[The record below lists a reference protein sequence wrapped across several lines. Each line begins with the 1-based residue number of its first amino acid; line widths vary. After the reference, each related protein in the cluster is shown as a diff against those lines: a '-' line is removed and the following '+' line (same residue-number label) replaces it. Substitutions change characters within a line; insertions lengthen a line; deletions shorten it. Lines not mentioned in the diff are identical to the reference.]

1 MSATTR
7 VGAALAAGY
16 VLGRFKKLRLAL
28 VVGSALA
35 NKNVRTQGLGLLQ
48 QGAGRLTSSPEG
60 KQLGEQISGQ
70 LMSAGKAAAVTLA
83 SSGIDRLSDRLHERG
98 EELRGGAR
106 QQDGGDG
113 EDLPE
118 DEADQERDD
127 QDRDDQDRDDQDR
140 DDQDREQGPD
150 DEAEDRSDEEPED
163 EADEEP
169 EDEADDR
176 SDEEPEDEADEEPE
190 DEADEEPEDE
200 ADEEPD
206 DRSDEEPDDRSD
218 EEPEDEADEEPED
231 EADEEPED
239 EADEEPAGPSGGR
252 SRSRRRSASPAGGG
266 R

>member
-28 VVGSALA
+28 IVGSALA
-35 NKNVRTQGLGLLQ
+35 NKNVRTQGFGLLQ
-48 QGAGRLTSSPEG
+48 QGTSRLTSSPEG

-106 QQDGGDG
+106 QQDGGDD

-118 DEADQERDD
+118 DEADQ
-127 QDRDDQDRDDQDR
+127 DRDRDR
-140 DDQDREQGPD
+140 DDQDREDQDREEPD
-150 DEAEDRSDEEPED
+150 DQADKGRDEAGDRSDEEPED

-169 EDEADDR
+169 EDE
-176 SDEEPEDEADEEPE
+176 
-190 DEADEEPEDE
+190 
-200 ADEEPD
+200 
-206 DRSDEEPDDRSD
+206 
-218 EEPEDEADEEPED
+218 
-231 EADEEPED
+231 
-239 EADEEPAGPSGGR
+239 PAGPASGR